1 MTVMV
6 HEPLSYGDGDV
17 LLESFLALDTPE
29 GFQAEL
35 IDREIVVTPPPG
47 SRHDRTI
54 GKIVGQV
61 YQRSS
66 TQFDYLP
73 NKGLKVPAA
82 DPGRSERMIPDATFA
97 PAELDIFDND
107 ESWIEPAGIALV
119 VEVTSSHPAR
129 DRVAKRH
136 GYARASIPLYLLVD
150 REEKKVTLFGGPND
164 DDYRSVSW
172 VPFGQAITL
181 PKPFDIELDTSEFA

>member
-6 HEPLSYGDGDV
+6 HEPLSHGDDDV

-29 GFQAEL
+29 GFRAEL

-54 GKIVGQV
+54 GKIVGQIF
-61 YQRSS
+61 QRSS

-82 DPGRSERMIPDATFA
+82 ERGRSERVIPDGTFA

-107 ESWIEPAGIALV
+107 DSWIDPEGVALV
-119 VEVTSSHPAR
+119 VEVTSSHPGR
-129 DRVAKRH
+129 DRVGKRH
-136 GYARASIPLYLLVD
+136 GYARAGIPLYLLVD
-150 REEKKVTLFGGPND
+150 REERKVTLFATPEG
-164 DDYRSVSW
+164 DDYHSVNW
-172 VPFGQAITL
+172 APFGQTVAL
-181 PKPFDIELDTSEFA
+181 PKPFDIELDTSEFS